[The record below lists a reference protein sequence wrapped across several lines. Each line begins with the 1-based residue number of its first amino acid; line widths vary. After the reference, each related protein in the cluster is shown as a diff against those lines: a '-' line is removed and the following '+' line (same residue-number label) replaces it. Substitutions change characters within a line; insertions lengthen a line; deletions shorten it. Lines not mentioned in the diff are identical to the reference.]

1 MTDQQDY
8 EDREK
13 EILEWIRQATPE
25 QLDRLK
31 EKLDAR
37 RIGLQPESS
46 E

>member
-1 MTDQQDY
+1 MTEQEAS

-37 RIGLQPESS
+37 RIRLQPESS